1 MSQFWQFS
9 EVVLRRLFEIITGI
23 PLIFW
28 ACVFFDV
35 LGFVIGT
42 VIWYGPQ
49 LQRAPFWAWLFIP
62 DCPLAALLAIIAY
75 LRLRYG
81 YAPDWF
87 TALASVSCIKY
98 GIWTVIFWS
107 TKWAATGEY
116 LPIEIGLV
124 VVHLALM
131 FQGVLLWP
139 ALMTVPVPMRL
150 MAVAWLALSVYV
162 DYGHGF
168 HPALDPSITPMQA
181 GSWAASLTVL
191 LGIAM
196 ALLVY
201 RPTPPPPGIGV

>member
-9 EVVLRRLFEIITGI
+9 EDILRRLFSIITGI

-28 ACVFFDV
+28 TCVFFDV

-42 VIWYGPQ
+42 AIWYGPQ

-98 GIWTVIFWS
+98 GIWTVIFWG
-107 TKWAATGEY
+107 TKWATTGEY

-181 GSWAASLTVL
+181 GSWAAGLTVL

-201 RPTPPPPGIGV
+201 RPTPPPPGIGA

>member
-1 MSQFWQFS
+1 
-9 EVVLRRLFEIITGI
+9 
-23 PLIFW
+23 LIFW

-35 LGFVIGT
+35 LGFVVGT

-49 LQRAPFWAWLFIP
+49 LQRAPWWAWLFIP
-62 DCPLAALLAIIAY
+62 DCPLAALLAIVAY

-98 GIWTVIFWS
+98 GIWTVIFWG
-107 TKWAATGEY
+107 TKWATTGEY

-124 VVHLALM
+124 LVHLALM

-139 ALMTVPVPMRL
+139 ALTAVPVPMRL

-162 DYGHGF
+162 DYGYGF

-181 GSWAASLTVL
+181 GSWAAGLTVL

-201 RPTPPPPGIGV
+201 RPTPPPTAIGA

>member
-1 MSQFWQFS
+1 MSQFWQLS
-9 EVVLRRLFEIITGI
+9 EDILRRLYGIITGI

-35 LGFVIGT
+35 LGFVVGT
-42 VIWYGPQ
+42 AIWYGPQ
-49 LQRAPFWAWLFIP
+49 LQRAPWWAWLFIP
-62 DCPLAALLAIIAY
+62 DCPLAALLAIVAY

-98 GIWTVIFWS
+98 GIWTVIFWG

-139 ALMTVPVPMRL
+139 VLTAVPVPMRL

-181 GSWAASLTVL
+181 GSWAAGLTVL

-201 RPTPPPPGIGV
+201 RPTPPPTAIGA

>member
-9 EVVLRRLFEIITGI
+9 EDILRRLYGIITGV

-35 LGFVIGT
+35 LGFVVGT

-49 LQRAPFWAWLFIP
+49 LQRAPWWAWLFIP
-62 DCPLAALLAIIAY
+62 DCPLAALLAIVAY

-98 GIWTVIFWS
+98 GIWTVIFWG

-124 VVHLALM
+124 LVHLALM

-139 ALMTVPVPMRL
+139 ALTAVPVPMRL

-162 DYGHGF
+162 DYGYGF
-168 HPALDPSITPMQA
+168 HPALDPLITPMQA
-181 GSWAASLTVL
+181 GSWAAGLTVL

-201 RPTPPPPGIGV
+201 RPTPPPTAIGA